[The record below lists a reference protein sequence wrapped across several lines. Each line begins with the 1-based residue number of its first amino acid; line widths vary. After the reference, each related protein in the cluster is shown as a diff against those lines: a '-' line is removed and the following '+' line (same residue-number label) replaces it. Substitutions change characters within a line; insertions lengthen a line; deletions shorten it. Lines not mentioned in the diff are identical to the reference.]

1 MSHLTKEQPEQIFTV
16 IITTWDYDCVADSM
30 NSTIYRV
37 RATSGQQ
44 AIDRAEAEELKDLIE
59 EGLDPEKQPKTLN
72 EVYSK
77 GEYQSQVFQEK
88 HIQNLKALG
97 ESEFQI
103 AIPVEEIGGF
113 ELVQDFNTAQEILQF
128 LRHRG
133 LTKKEIKG
141 IKTLK
146 SEFVECD
153 SGNISHASA
162 YYLIKVMGPLEIIK
176 KLDKAKE

>member
-97 ESEFQI
+97 ESEF
-103 AIPVEEIGGF
+103 
-113 ELVQDFNTAQEILQF
+113 
-128 LRHRG
+128 
-133 LTKKEIKG
+133 
-141 IKTLK
+141 
-146 SEFVECD
+146 
-153 SGNISHASA
+153 
-162 YYLIKVMGPLEIIK
+162 
-176 KLDKAKE
+176 